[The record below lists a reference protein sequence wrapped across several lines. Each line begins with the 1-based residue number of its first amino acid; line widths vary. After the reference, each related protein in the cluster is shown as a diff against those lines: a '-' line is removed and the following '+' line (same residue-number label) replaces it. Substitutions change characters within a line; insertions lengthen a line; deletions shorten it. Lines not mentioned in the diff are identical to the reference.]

1 MKTFFMSASLI
12 AVVIVAG
19 SCRLRSPQ
27 DAGSNRSKVT
37 SVTMTVPAKDSK
49 GTAFTV
55 EGYSIQIVKDVEA
68 CTFKNIDST
77 NKITASEGSISE
89 SLKQD
94 CDYTVKLSFGK
105 LAVDGKTLEAIY
117 LTNDAHDG
125 QEAKLASIKKE
136 DLKGKAAISIKAC
149 VSVTKAGAEALKIAA
164 GECVSVTDN
173 SSDVAIDVEIGAQPV
188 TPGQIEAPKVGELA
202 VDSDA
207 PDTVKTPLAESK
219 AAMAASVKAWNDET
233 AVPKSKIAACKS
245 LLAASESLKSAL
257 KVETADFLKVPA
269 PTYTVTFAPIEK
281 SYRDA
286 VSTLN
291 KTFACE
297 IAGF

>member
-19 SCRLRSPQ
+19 SCRLRAPQ

-37 SVTMTVPAKDSK
+37 SVTMKVPAKDSK

-55 EGYSIQIVKDVEA
+55 EAYSMQIVKGAEA

-77 NKITASEGSISE
+77 NKITAGEGSISE

-105 LAVDGKTLEAIY
+105 LAADGKTLEAIY

-149 VSVTKAGAEALKIAA
+149 VSVTKAGAEALKITES
-164 GECVSVTDN
+164 ECVSITDS
-173 SSDVAIDVEIGAQPV
+173 SSDVAIDVEIGDQPV
-188 TPGQIEAPKVGELA
+188 APGQVVVPELKELA

-207 PDTVKTPLAESK
+207 PDTVKTSLAESK
-219 AAMAASVKAWNDET
+219 TAMIASVKAWNDET
-233 AVPKSKIAACKS
+233 STPKSKVEACKS
-245 LLAASESLKSAL
+245 LLTASESLKSAL
-257 KVETADFLKVPA
+257 KVETADFVKIPA